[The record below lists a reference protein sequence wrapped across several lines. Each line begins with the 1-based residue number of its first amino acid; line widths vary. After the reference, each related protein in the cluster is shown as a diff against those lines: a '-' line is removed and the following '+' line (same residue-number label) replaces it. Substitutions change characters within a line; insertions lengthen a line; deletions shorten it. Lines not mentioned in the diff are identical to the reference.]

1 VGRSEVKRLHSAGGL
16 LAACAI
22 SMLLGGCS
30 SGGSI
35 DVGGGQEAD
44 PGTVDFPI
52 AYVKRTIPLQG
63 DDLRDQ
69 RGTVADADLFM
80 RNRASPSST
89 EVDITGRITGD
100 DLYDIKDVD
109 VSQDGQRIVF
119 AMRGPLAMNQDER
132 DPPSW
137 NIWEYEI
144 SSDTLRRVI
153 PLDDTAEEGHD
164 ISPQYLPD
172 GRIVFSSTRQRQSKA
187 ILRDEGK
194 AGYEAQ
200 AIGMGGNESAFLLHV
215 MNGDGSDIHQVT
227 FNQSHDLWPSVLTNG
242 RVMFTRWDAAT
253 GRGMHLYTSNPDGTD
268 LQLLYGARS
277 HDTGTPGPDGPTTI
291 QFTRPREMQDGRILT
306 LVRPFEDTDF
316 GGDLVL
322 VDARNF
328 VENNQPLAINAG
340 MAGPAQRRAT
350 PALVSLVEGPSVGG
364 RFRSAFPLWDGS
376 NRLLVS
382 WSLCRLLDG
391 AQTPAAIVP
400 CTQDRL
406 NAPDSNV
413 RYTSAPPLYSAFIYD
428 PADNTFRPLFQPEE
442 GVMITDLVAAQP
454 RAPQTTILDR
464 TIAGDD
470 FDPSMVSEGVGLLEI
485 RNIYD
490 FDGSLRN
497 TNAGLTGVPAATS
510 TAQLASRPAAER
522 AARFLRIEK
531 AVSMGDPQLEDGFQR
546 LANQAFGASNFM
558 REILGYVPIEPDGSV
573 SVRVP
578 SNVAFVFSVLD
589 GRGRRLSQ
597 FPQHRAWL
605 QLRPGEIRRCAGC
618 HQPATG
624 NAQDASHGR
633 GSYTADWVPTDNTH
647 PIADLNWGAASGE
660 AFPGTL
666 PQTAAS
672 AQDGDTMAQ
681 ARART
686 SCIGGS
692 ICSQRLNVNVLFDDV
707 WTDPDVGTP
716 DESIAWTYGA
726 PGLGTPAPVRT
737 GCISN
742 WNSACR
748 VIINYVEHIQPL
760 WSLDRGDNTCTNCHA
775 PPSATGLMAPP
786 AGQLDLSA
794 DPSPEEQLH
803 LTSYREL
810 FFNDGV
816 QDFEGGTLVE
826 RTVDVVVGTDPD
838 TGEPII
844 EARPVNATR
853 SLIVG
858 NARGSRFFA
867 CFEGSNTCGTGDPA
881 PDAPRGTI
889 NHKDFLTDSELRLIS
904 EWVDIGAQYFN
915 NPFANGIPTN

>member
-1 VGRSEVKRLHSAGGL
+1 MLSA
-16 LAACAI
+16 CVI
-22 SMLLGGCS
+22 SMLLVACS
-30 SGGSI
+30 GGGSI
-35 DVGGGQEAD
+35 DVGGGQAND
-44 PGTVDFPI
+44 PGTVDYPI
-52 AYVKRTIPLQG
+52 AYVKRTIPLDG

-89 EVDITGRITGD
+89 EIDITGRITGT

-109 VSQDGQRIVF
+109 VSQDGRRIVF
-119 AMRGPLAMNQDER
+119 AMRGPLEGDQDER

-137 NIWEYEI
+137 NIWEYDI
-144 SSDTLRRVI
+144 PADALRRVI
-153 PLDDTAEEGHD
+153 PLDDNAEEGHD
-164 ISPQYLPD
+164 IGPQYLPD

-253 GRGMHLYTSNPDGTD
+253 NRGMHLYTSNPDGTD

-277 HDTGTPGPDGPTTI
+277 HETGTPGPDGPTTI
-291 QFTRPREMQDGRILT
+291 QFSRPREMQDGRILT
-306 LVRPFEDTDF
+306 LVRPFTDTDF

-322 VDARNF
+322 IDARNY
-328 VENNQPLAINAG
+328 VENTQPLAINAG
-340 MAGPAQRRAT
+340 MTGPAQSRAT
-350 PALVSLVEGPSVGG
+350 PSLVSMVEGPSVGG

-391 AQTPAAIVP
+391 AETPARIVP
-400 CTQDRL
+400 CTPGHLAAADF
-406 NAPDSNV
+406 AT
-413 RYTSAPPLYSAFIYD
+413 RYVVAPPLYSAFIYD

-454 RAPQTTILDR
+454 RAPQATILDR
-464 TIAGDD
+464 SVPGDD
-470 FDPSMVSEGVGLLEI
+470 FDPSMVSEGVGLIEI
-485 RNIYD
+485 RNVYD
-490 FDGSLRN
+490 FDGTLRN
-497 TNAGLTGVPAATS
+497 TNQGLTGLPLATS
-510 TAQLASRPAAER
+510 TAMLAQRPAEQR
-522 AARFLRIEK
+522 PARFLRIEK
-531 AVSMGDPQLEDGFQR
+531 AVSLGDDQLGDGFPD
-546 LANQAFGASNFM
+546 LARQAFGVPAFM
-558 REILGYVPIEPDGSV
+558 REIIGYVPIEPDGSV

-589 GRGRRLSQ
+589 GNGRRL

-605 QLRPGEIRRCAGC
+605 QVRPGEIRRCAGC
-618 HQPATG
+618 HQAATG
-624 NAQDASHGR
+624 NAQDLSHGR
-633 GSYTADWVPTDNTH
+633 GRYSSQWVHEDATSELADVP
-647 PIADLNWGAASGE
+647 WGAGSGVP
-660 AFPGTL
+660 FPGTL
-666 PQTAAS
+666 AQTS
-672 AQDGDTMAQ
+672 AGALAGDTMAQ

-692 ICSQRLNVNVLFDDV
+692 VCSQRPSVNVVFDDV

-716 DESIAWTYGA
+716 ADSFAWTYGS

-760 WSLDRGDNTCTNCHA
+760 WTLDRSPDTTCTSCHA
-775 PPSATGLMAPP
+775 PPSATGLMAAP
-786 AGQLDLSA
+786 AGQLDLSG

-803 LTSYREL
+803 VVSYREL
-810 FFNDGV
+810 FFTDGV
-816 QDFEGGTLVE
+816 QDFLGGMLVE
-826 RTVDVVVGTDPD
+826 RTVEVTVGTDPV
-838 TGEPII
+838 TGDPII
-844 EARPVNATR
+844 EQRPVNATR
-853 SLIVG
+853 PLVAG

-867 CFEGSNTCGTGDPA
+867 CFAGNNTCATGDPA
-881 PDAPRGTI
+881 PDAPRGTV
-889 NHKDFLTDSELRLIS
+889 NHNGFLTPSELRLIS